1 MKRKKEH
8 ETFLLVQR
16 CLVTLWLS
24 YKQHSTG
31 WQLQKIVLLVSETRN
46 GFSRFIDDFHNLT
59 RFI

>member
-8 ETFLLVQR
+8 ETILLVQR

-31 WQLQKIVLLVSETRN
+31 WQLQKNRSVGLRDKEWVFKI
-46 GFSRFIDDFHNLT
+46 H
-59 RFI
+59 